1 MFHPKRVGKI
11 NKNQVLSIE
20 MSGLCL
26 NRINFLSKS
35 YWGTILFLFGLTFLL
50 LVSCDIKEQEQNN
63 SFLKESQMR
72 MAVDTLLQACWNKKE
87 LKKLELVM
95 TENASRRVNN
105 IIVADN
111 RKEVA
116 ANIAVFIGGFPDLSI
131 SISNLHLS
139 DNYAFYN
146 WTFTATNTGVFGEF
160 PATGKKVKVNGMS
173 RIIFNEEGKIIEEDA
188 SYNELDLLQQL
199 GYSLN
204 PPNFE

>member
-1 MFHPKRVGKI
+1 
-11 NKNQVLSIE
+11 
-20 MSGLCL
+20 MSSLCL

-35 YWGTILFLFGLTFLL
+35 YWGTILFFFGLTFLL
-50 LVSCDIKEQEQNN
+50 LASCDFNNQEKSNT
-63 SFLKESQMR
+63 FLMETQMH
-72 MAVDTLLQACWNKKE
+72 MAVDTLLQACWNNKE
-87 LKKLELVM
+87 LHKLEMVM

-105 IIVADN
+105 IIVAND
-111 RKEVA
+111 RKEIA
-116 ANIAVFIGGFPDLSI
+116 ANIAVFIGGFPDLFI

-146 WTFTATNTGVFGEF
+146 WTFAATNTGVFGEF

-173 RIIFNEEGKIIEEDA
+173 RIIFNEEGKIIEEDV

-199 GYSLN
+199 GYTLN

>member
-1 MFHPKRVGKI
+1 M
-11 NKNQVLSIE
+11 Q
-20 MSGLCL
+20 
-26 NRINFLSKS
+26 
-35 YWGTILFLFGLTFLL
+35 
-50 LVSCDIKEQEQNN
+50 
-63 SFLKESQMR
+63 

-87 LKKLELVM
+87 LRKLELVM

-105 IIVADN
+105 IIVAHN

-116 ANIAVFIGGFPDLSI
+116 ANIAVFIGGFPDLLI

-146 WTFTATNTGVFGEF
+146 WTFTATNTGIFGEF

-173 RIIFNEEGKIIEEDA
+173 KIVFNEDGKIIEEDV

-199 GYSLN
+199 GYTLN